1 MTTNSSFPPAAFSL
15 EDCARQLARGGFETE
30 IVPDVTTAGLRLR
43 EEIRRVRP
51 RTVSYGDSLTV
62 RSTGIVEELRQTPG
76 LTFYDGFDPAL
87 TREENLEQRRQGLL
101 ADLFFTGIN
110 AISMNGHLHWLD
122 MVGNRIAPICFGP
135 KRVVLLAGKNKLALD
150 DEAAW
155 ERIHEIA
162 APRNAARHEG
172 FRTPCVVTGRCA
184 DCRSPQR
191 ICNARL
197 TLDRCY
203 PKGRILVI
211 LIEEEAGL

>member
-1 MTTNSSFPPAAFSL
+1 MATNSAFSASLSL
-15 EDCARQLARGGFETE
+15 EDCARQLVRGEFETE
-30 IVPDVTTAGLRLR
+30 IVADVANAGLRLR
-43 EEIRRVRP
+43 EEIRRMRP
-51 RTVSYGDSLTV
+51 QTVSYGDSVTV
-62 RSTGIVEELRQTPG
+62 RATGIIEELRQTPG

-135 KRVVLLAGKNKLALD
+135 KRIVLLAGKNKLALD
-150 DEAAW
+150 DESAW
-155 ERIHEIA
+155 QRIREIA

-172 FRTPCVVTGRCA
+172 FRTPCVITGRCA

-203 PKGRILVI
+203 PQGRILVI

>member
-1 MTTNSSFPPAAFSL
+1 MTPPSSLSPAALSL
-15 EDCARQLARGGFETE
+15 EDCARQLARNGFETE
-30 IVPDVTTAGLRLR
+30 IVPDVASAGLRLR
-43 EEIRRVRP
+43 EEIRRFRP
-51 RTVSYGDSLTV
+51 QAISYGDSVTV
-62 RSTGIVEELRQTPG
+62 RATGIIEELRQTPG

-122 MVGNRIAPICFGP
+122 MVGNRIAPLCFGP
-135 KRVVLLAGKNKLALD
+135 KRVVLLAGKNKLAA
-150 DEAAW
+150 DEESAW
-155 ERIHEIA
+155 QRIREIA

-172 FRTPCVVTGRCA
+172 FRTPCAITGRCA
-184 DCRSPQR
+184 DCHSPQR